1 MNQLSI
7 DIADWNFVPLVRLL
21 DITDFFSP
29 RAIWREEP
37 LNSPVGM
44 SMALDVSWT

>member
-1 MNQLSI
+1 LARSSRLRRSSDNPRPPRLMNQLSI

-29 RAIWREEP
+29 RAI
-37 LNSPVGM
+37 
-44 SMALDVSWT
+44 